1 MDKSLIIRRLLSA
14 SLIIISAVINAVAH
28 TDDNVFIVDGSET
41 WQLVAP
47 SGNKG
52 AYVKNI
58 IDHTYEATRYR
69 EQIKPMVIYND
80 RMTLGSVWGK
90 GNKKYDSATS
100 DNIFHDDNRVCYL
113 EMNLDGPGKKAKA
126 HFERTLIDPAFFTRI
141 YLADNFPIRHKE
153 VKIIIPA
160 EYPGISVEELNFT
173 SDDGADITRREETA
187 ANGTRTYIYTLNNL
201 DGTEKPEK
209 EAHSPYPLLYQ
220 PVLLIK
226 GWFNSVDDLSR
237 WHADMSQTET
247 EIPDIDK
254 FLTEE
259 VYRQSGQS
267 LSPRERLN
275 KIYSWVQSNIR
286 YLAYEEGE
294 RGHRPDQPAEVIRK
308 RNGDCKGM
316 SLLLATLLNHEGIDA
331 STAIIGTDNI
341 PYSIGEN
348 CTLGATNHCI
358 CIAVESGDTL
368 YLDATNEY
376 IPATH
381 IPDAIQGKDAIVM
394 SGSDN
399 KWHLITVPRL
409 SAAATAL
416 DSICYEYSLSAENKA
431 LSGTVTRSLSGDLKE
446 SYLTRYS
453 QKGDKYAAEHMAI
466 DLVPGRR
473 SVISEEELAINRN
486 LPDGTTVI
494 EAPIIN
500 SEAVTDAY
508 PMVYLDLNS
517 KNGVDFDRIDNHD
530 RRSPYRLP
538 SRGRIVR
545 MSRVKLPDGAKVTY
559 IPDNFTVS
567 TPQASFQ
574 GIFSTPEPDTVELIK
589 VIEINNL
596 MLAPDD
602 IDLWNKTISAWNNA
616 CKNQIEISFE

>member
-1 MDKSLIIRRLLSA
+1 MHIYSPLNRLLSI
-14 SLIIISAVINAVAH
+14 SILIIYTCLNTSAH

-41 WQLVAP
+41 WQIVAP
-47 SGNKG
+47 TGNKG

-69 EQIKPMVIYND
+69 EQIKPMVVYND
-80 RMTLGSVWGK
+80 RLTLGTVWGK
-90 GNKKYDSATS
+90 GKKKHENATA

-126 HFERTLIDPAFFTRI
+126 HFERTLTDPAFFTRI

-153 VKIIIPA
+153 LKIVIPA
-160 EYPGISVEELNFT
+160 EYPDITVEELNFT
-173 SDDGADITRREETA
+173 SSDATAITCREETA

-201 DGTEKPEK
+201 EGTEKPEK
-209 EAHSPYPLLYQ
+209 ETHSPYPLLYQ

-226 GWFNSVDDLSR
+226 GWFASIGDLYR
-237 WHADMSQTET
+237 WHADMSQTDT
-247 EIPDIDK
+247 EIHDIDRS
-254 FLTEE
+254 LTEE
-259 VYRQSGQS
+259 IYGQSGQS

-294 RGHRPDQPAEVIRK
+294 RGHRPDRPSEVIRK

-331 STAIIGTDNI
+331 SPAIIGTDNI

-376 IPATH
+376 IPSTH
-381 IPDAIQGKDAIVM
+381 VPNSIQGKDAITIPQ
-394 SGSDN
+394 SG
-399 KWHLITVPRL
+399 KGWRHIIVPRL
-409 SAAATAL
+409 SATATAL
-416 DSICYEYSLSAENKA
+416 DSICYDYILSAENKT
-431 LSGTVTRSLSGDLKE
+431 LSGTATRTLAGDLKE
-446 SYLTRYS
+446 IYLTRYS

-473 SVISEEELAINRN
+473 SVISDEELVIDRN
-486 LPDGTTVI
+486 VPDGTAVI
-494 EAPIIN
+494 EAHIVN
-500 SEAVTDAY
+500 SEAVTDAS
-508 PMVYLDLNS
+508 PIIYLDLNS
-517 KNGVDFDRIDNHD
+517 KNGMYFERIDNHD
-530 RRSPYRLP
+530 RRSPYRIP

-559 IPDNFTVS
+559 LPDNFTAT
-567 TPQASFQ
+567 TPQASFY
-574 GIFSTPEPDTVELIK
+574 GIFSNPEPNTIELIK
-589 VIEINNL
+589 VIEINDP
-596 MLAPDD
+596 MLFSDD
-602 IDLWNKTISAWNNA
+602 IDLWNKTISSWNNA